1 MRIEIIPA
9 KAQKK
14 AAAGTWLEYWETNA
28 KKKASK
34 CTVIGC
40 ETPADVGA
48 QVSKPSM
55 GPVAFIV
62 PLCSAHASQDKAS
75 FDVAE
80 STVFVLAKK

>member
-1 MRIEIIPA
+1 VRIDNLLP

-14 AAAGTWLEYWETNA
+14 APAGTWLEYWELNA
-28 KKKASK
+28 KKKAAK
-34 CTVIGC
+34 CSVIGC
-40 ETPADVGA
+40 PDAADTGA

-62 PLCSAHASQDKAS
+62 PLCAAHSQATQTL
-75 FDVAE
+75 DVAE